1 MIKAERNG
9 KGTGSVEISGS
20 MNDIMN
26 DIMNE
31 FKGICNGVRK
41 MFVDEFGEDA
51 GEKAFNILA
60 SGKPDDE
67 IASEINEVLKDV
79 FMEKEKRMD
88 ASDAI
93 GALLRHVFE

>member
-9 KGTGSVEISGS
+9 KGVGSVEIDGFP
-20 MNDIMN
+20 N

-31 FKGICNGVRK
+31 FKGISRGVRK
-41 MFVDEFGEDA
+41 MLADKFGEDA
-51 GEKAFNILA
+51 GEKVFNILA

>member
-1 MIKAERNG
+1 M
-9 KGTGSVEISGS
+9 
-20 MNDIMN
+20 
-26 DIMNE
+26 
-31 FKGICNGVRK
+31 
-41 MFVDEFGEDA
+41 
-51 GEKAFNILA
+51 FNILA

>member
-20 MNDIMN
+20 MN
-26 DIMNE
+26 E

-41 MFVDEFGEDA
+41 MFVDEFGE
-51 GEKAFNILA
+51 
-60 SGKPDDE
+60 
-67 IASEINEVLKDV
+67 DV

>member
-20 MNDIMN
+20 
-26 DIMNE
+26 MNE

>member
-20 MNDIMN
+20 MN

-51 GEKAFNILA
+51 GEK
-60 SGKPDDE
+60 S
-67 IASEINEVLKDV
+67 V
-79 FMEKEKRMD
+79 
-88 ASDAI
+88 
-93 GALLRHVFE
+93 

>member
-9 KGTGSVEISGS
+9 KGTGAVEISGFL
-20 MNDIMN
+20 NDT
-26 DIMNE
+26 MNE
-31 FKGICNGVRK
+31 FKGICRGVRK
-41 MFVDEFGEDA
+41 VFVDKFGEDA
-51 GEKAFNILA
+51 GEKVFNILA
-60 SGKPDDE
+60 SGKPNDE

>member
-20 MNDIMN
+20 MN

-51 GEKAFNILA
+51 GEKAFNIPA